1 MQDANEMK
9 EDISSYGITQ
19 ILGIAKCDQLRV
31 VYAQQDAKAKRKVAV
46 KVVTS
51 VAAAAMLSGC
61 ATSPLTPTHF
71 SGRSNLSA
79 QTVQTG
85 IVVKTFPIK
94 IRHTSQVQQNAGLG
108 AGAGGIAGYLI
119 GGGAIS
125 AIAGALGGGVIGDAV
140 TPGSVAGTDVLVKL
154 ANGQML
160 SVPEAGKP
168 TVIAGEQVAVIS
180 SSAGHYRVEPL
191 NTTPPGKNTVYWP
204 NAQHSNVNTAVKP

>member
-1 MQDANEMK
+1 MK
-9 EDISSYGITQ
+9 NNQ
-19 ILGIAKCDQLRV
+19 PLRA
-31 VYAQQDAKAKRKVAV
+31 VYAVATKRNF

-51 VAAAAMLSGC
+51 VAAAAAVTALLSGC

-85 IVVKTFPIK
+85 IVVKTFPIQ
-94 IRHTSQVQQNAGLG
+94 IRHTSQVQQNAGIG

-140 TPGSVAGTDVLVKL
+140 TPGSVAGTDVIVKL
-154 ANGQML
+154 TTGQML

-168 TVIAGEQVAVIS
+168 TVQAGERVAVINS
-180 SSAGHYRVEPL
+180 NTGHYRVEPL
-191 NTTPPGKNTVYWP
+191 NVIKPTV
-204 NAQHSNVNTAVKP
+204 TAKP